1 MSTICV
7 PIAEGAE
14 HQSPHVVKVVRNL
27 AGDAI
32 YFSRAPIPY
41 CHVGPPE
48 GRRPAFKHLGLYGY
62 RRDFLLEFASLPQT
76 PLEQAE
82 SLEQLRAL
90 EHGFRIRVVETRYES
105 IEVDT
110 PDDLE
115 RARRLLVAAAVRA

>member
-1 MSTICV
+1 V
-7 PIAEGAE
+7 VGGPAE
-14 HQSPHVVKVVRNL
+14 
-27 AGDAI
+27 AGLHERAGRDVEPGFSRTGGLESG
-32 YFSRAPIPY
+32 FSRAPVWP
-41 CHVGPPE
+41 
-48 GRRPAFKHLGLYGY
+48 FKHIGMYAY
-62 RRDFLLEFASLPQT
+62 RRDFLLEFASLPRT

-115 RARRLLVAAAVRA
+115 RARRLAAAHAPATEQDEVA